1 MSHDPLL
8 VERLK
13 GVLEVL
19 ERIPRRFAGIT
30 TSEDFIDNPEGQD
43 RLDAICMVLIAVG
56 EAFKQV
62 DRQTDGKLLTRYPN
76 VDWTGV
82 KGVRDVIA
90 HGYFDVDAEE
100 VFAICQNDIP
110 VLIDTVQAM
119 IKDLA
124 NDSAAGNKKSSS
136 LP

>member
-8 VERLK
+8 VERLE

-62 DRQTDGKLLTRYPN
+62 DRQTDGKLLTRYPD

-90 HGYFDVDAEE
+90 HGYFDVDAEK
-100 VFAICQNDIP
+100 VFAICPNDIP
-110 VLIDTVQAM
+110 VLIDTVEAM

-124 NDSAAGNKKSSS
+124 NDSA
-136 LP
+136 P

>member
-1 MSHDPLL
+1 MSDASL
-8 VERLK
+8 VIERLE
-13 GVLEVL
+13 GVLEAL

-30 TSEDFIDNPEGQD
+30 APDDFFDDPEGLD

-62 DRQTDGKLLTRYPN
+62 DRQTDGKLLARYPG

-90 HGYFDVDAEE
+90 HGYFDVDAEQ

-110 VLIDTVQAM
+110 VLIDAVRTM
-119 IKDLA
+119 LKDLG
-124 NDSAAGNKKSSS
+124 DE
-136 LP
+136 PEH

>member
-8 VERLK
+8 VERLE

-62 DRQTDGKLLTRYPN
+62 DRQTDGKLLARYPD

-124 NDSAAGNKKSSS
+124 NDSAH
-136 LP
+136 

>member
-8 VERLK
+8 VERLE

-30 TSEDFIDNPEGQD
+30 TPEDFVDNPEGQD
-43 RLDAICMVLIAVG
+43 RLDAICMVLVAVG

-62 DRQTDGKLLTRYPN
+62 DRQTDGKLLARYPG
-76 VDWTGV
+76 VDWMGV

-110 VLIDTVQAM
+110 VLIDTVQIM
-119 IKDLA
+119 LKNLA
-124 NDSAAGNKKSSS
+124 NDSVR
-136 LP
+136 

>member
-8 VERLK
+8 VERLE

-56 EAFKQV
+56 ETFKQV
-62 DRQTDGKLLTRYPN
+62 DRQTDGKLLARYPD

-119 IKDLA
+119 IKDIA
-124 NDSAAGNKKSSS
+124 NDSAH
-136 LP
+136 

>member
-8 VERLK
+8 GERLE

-19 ERIPRRFAGIT
+19 ERIPRRFAGIS

-62 DRQTDGKLLTRYPN
+62 DRQTDGKLLARYPD

-124 NDSAAGNKKSSS
+124 NDSAH
-136 LP
+136 